1 MNQQMWHDIGH
12 WLVRLAGDSAVLLA
26 IFALLGKRWLDGRLQ
41 KHDREMA
48 KMRTDLEASMRLLQ
62 AEIDKTILVTKV
74 HFETEFEAYK
84 AVFARL
90 SEVRIQFGGLRP
102 SMNIVPAND
111 TREAK
116 RERLSRAVEKAQ
128 QAYNELI
135 TTSEN
140 LSPFYPSE
148 IYQQILEC
156 QKAASMEINDIL
168 TSSHDEFSQDWFG
181 RGRENLRQFM
191 AAYSN
196 VSALIRDRISKLA
209 LLRSA

>member
-12 WLVRLAGDSAVLLA
+12 GLVRLAVDSAVLLA
-26 IFALLGKRWLDGRLQ
+26 IFGLLGKRWLDGRLQ

-48 KMRTDLEASMRLLQ
+48 KVRTDLEASMRLLQ

-90 SEVRIQFGGLRP
+90 SEVRLQFGGLRP

-116 RERLSRAVEKAQ
+116 RERLNRAVEKAQ

-140 LSPFYPSE
+140 LSPFYLLKS
-148 IYQQILEC
+148 
-156 QKAASMEINDIL
+156 
-168 TSSHDEFSQDWFG
+168 
-181 RGRENLRQFM
+181 
-191 AAYSN
+191 
-196 VSALIRDRISKLA
+196 ISKSWSA
-209 LLRSA
+209 KRPLRWRSMTS